1 MSEEISEAGEVT
13 TEIVETETVLSQEA
27 SDAIAKSV
35 ADSMEATIT
44 KRVEEALA
52 AKTAQEETSIT
63 KNVVGQVDPNI
74 EAVNVIGIAKDLE
87 RMGKET
93 RLIRAARAIHSGDSA
108 ALKNFNAFNKDRL
121 NEYADNHDEI
131 MAKAGVTGRY
141 ISKAGYNNE
150 TTGSEGQYL
159 IPDPEFLIDI
169 ERFEAQY
176 GVAFAECDVRTTT
189 KTSVKANTG
198 ATNVSMY
205 ETGEGV
211 VKTGTKATYGQ
222 VQINLRKLAAIAV
235 ATDEFIDDNAASY
248 WQDIAQGFAR
258 ERARFADT
266 FAFTEDGTTT
276 AKKGVLN
283 QPGVVTQAVGSA
295 ITSMDWD
302 DLLDVEH
309 AMIPEG
315 NINAVHV
322 MHRTVWNQLLKT
334 KASTAGSYLWQP
346 YMGMQTPWGTRVVLS
361 ELFRSTSAGED
372 NQPYTL
378 YGDLKKIKLFVR
390 QDLTLD
396 YSNEG
401 TVHDAG
407 GVAVNLFEQ
416 DMTALRAVTRMAA
429 LITIPSRFVVTGT
442 GTVS

>member
-1 MSEEISEAGEVT
+1 MSDEITEGGEVT
-13 TEIVETETVLSQEA
+13 TEVVETETIITPEA
-27 SDAIAKSV
+27 SEAIAKSV
-35 ADSMEATIT
+35 ADSMQIKIDEAVAKALATKTAETEATVSKDVTGTI
-44 KRVEEALA
+44 
-52 AKTAQEETSIT
+52 
-63 KNVVGQVDPNI
+63 DPNR
-74 EAVNVIGIAKDLE
+74 ETVNVLSVAKDLE

-93 RLIRAARAIHSGDSA
+93 RFIRAARAIHSGDSA

-205 ETGEGV
+205 ETGEGA
-211 VKTGTKATYGQ
+211 VKTGTKSTYGQ

-258 ERARFADT
+258 ERARYADT
-266 FAFTEDGTTT
+266 FCFTEDGTTT

-283 QPGVVTQAVGSA
+283 QPGVVLAPVTNP
-295 ITSMDWD
+295 ITNITWD
-302 DLLDVEH
+302 TLLDMEH

-315 NINAVHV
+315 NINAKHV
-322 MHRTVWNQLLKT
+322 MHRTVWNALLKT
-334 KASTAGSYLWQP
+334 KASTAGSYMWQP
-346 YMGMQTPWGTRVVLS
+346 YMGMQTPWGTPVVLS
-361 ELFRSTSAGED
+361 ELFRSTTAGEN
-372 NQPYTL
+372 NQPYTV

-416 DMTALRAVTRMAA
+416 DMTALRAVTRMAS
-429 LITIPSRFVVTGT
+429 LITIPSRFVVSGT